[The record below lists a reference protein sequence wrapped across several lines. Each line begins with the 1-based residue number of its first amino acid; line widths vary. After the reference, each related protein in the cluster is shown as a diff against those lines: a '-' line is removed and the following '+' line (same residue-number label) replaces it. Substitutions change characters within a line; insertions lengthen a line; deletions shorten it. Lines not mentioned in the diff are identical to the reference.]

1 MLKAHRALLALT
13 QFCILGCTVTP
24 ALAQIGPSINEAPPL
39 AKVEHSRQV
48 TQQPT
53 AESQPQTEL
62 TTDSALE
69 SSTQQEN
76 NSATNSGS
84 KPLGLPRQSS
94 ESQPIGT
101 STPTTPLVLGKE
113 FVRTVATLAGVLMLI
128 FALAHIYKRIARTRG
143 GLSGQ
148 IGAGGRAPAGLVEV
162 LGRYPISSGMTLVV
176 LRFDRKV
183 LLLSHAGRSRGKK
196 GLAGVGGMQT
206 LCEVS
211 SAEEVASILAKTR
224 DASGESIAASF
235 ERTLQEAGSATD
247 QEIAKAMYQPAPG
260 MHVQRPRRV
269 APGLVSNDEGD
280 RLELTSQHESPAAT
294 QVMRRRLGAMRR
306 GL

>member
-1 MLKAHRALLALT
+1 MLKAHWARFALT
-13 QFCILGCTVTP
+13 LILGSLAAP
-24 ALAQIGPSINEAPPL
+24 ASAQLGPWTDSVAVDSVEPVLQAQDAEQTQAEAQHQPL
-39 AKVEHSRQV
+39 AEIE
-48 TQQPT
+48 T
-53 AESQPQTEL
+53 A
-62 TTDSALE
+62 
-69 SSTQQEN
+69 
-76 NSATNSGS
+76 S
-84 KPLGLPRQSS
+84 KPLGLPRQSAG
-94 ESQPIGT
+94 SQPIGT
-101 STPTTPLVLGKE
+101 NGPTTPIVLGKE

-128 FALAHIYKRIARTRG
+128 FALAHFYKKLARTRG

-148 IGAGGRAPAGLVEV
+148 IGAGGRAPSGLVEV

-196 GLAGVGGMQT
+196 GISGAGGMQT

-224 DASGESIAASF
+224 DAAGDSIAASF
-235 ERTLQEAGSATD
+235 ERSLEEAGNATD

-260 MHVQRPRRV
+260 VHVQRPRRI
-269 APGLVSNDEGD
+269 APGMVSNDEGD
-280 RLELTSQHESPAAT
+280 RLELTAQHDSSAAS

-306 GL
+306 GI

>member
-1 MLKAHRALLALT
+1 MLKAHWARLALT
-13 QFCILGCTVTP
+13 LIIGSLAAPASAQLGPWTDAIDVQPSEP
-24 ALAQIGPSINEAPPL
+24 ASQRQPAEQPQPQPAAQPTTQPT
-39 AKVEHSRQV
+39 
-48 TQQPT
+48 TQQV
-53 AESQPQTEL
+53 Q
-62 TTDSALE
+62 TDSA
-69 SSTQQEN
+69 
-76 NSATNSGS
+76 S

-101 STPTTPLVLGKE
+101 STPTTPIVLGKE

-128 FALAHIYKRIARTRG
+128 FALAHFYKRLARTRG

-148 IGAGGRAPAGLVEV
+148 IGAGGRAPAGIVEV

-176 LRFDRKV
+176 LRFDRKI

-196 GLAGVGGMQT
+196 GIGGVGGMQT

-224 DASGESIAASF
+224 DAAGDSIAASF
-235 ERTLQEAGSATD
+235 ERSLQEAGNATD

-260 MHVQRPRRV
+260 VHVQRPRRV
-269 APGLVSNDEGD
+269 APGFVSNDEGD
-280 RLELTSQHESPAAT
+280 RLELTSQHESPAAS

-306 GL
+306 GI

>member
-1 MLKAHRALLALT
+1 MLKAHWARLALT
-13 QFCILGCTVTP
+13 LILGSLAAP
-24 ALAQIGPSINEAPPL
+24 ASAQLGPWTDSIDVQPSEPASQPVSQPL
-39 AKVEHSRQV
+39 SQ
-48 TQQPT
+48 QQP
-53 AESQPQTEL
+53 AEQPQLQPAAQQTQ
-62 TTDSALE
+62 TDSA
-69 SSTQQEN
+69 
-76 NSATNSGS
+76 S

-101 STPTTPLVLGKE
+101 STPTTPIVLGKE
-113 FVRTVATLAGVLMLI
+113 FVRTVATLAGVLLLI
-128 FALAHIYKRIARTRG
+128 FALAHFYKRLARTRG

-148 IGAGGRAPAGLVEV
+148 IGAGGRAPAGIVEV

-176 LRFDRKV
+176 LRFDRKI

-196 GLAGVGGMQT
+196 GIGGVGGMQT

-224 DASGESIAASF
+224 DAAGDSIAASF
-235 ERTLQEAGSATD
+235 ERSLQEAGNATD

-260 MHVQRPRRV
+260 VHVQRPRRV

-280 RLELTSQHESPAAT
+280 RLELTSQHESPAAS

-306 GL
+306 GI